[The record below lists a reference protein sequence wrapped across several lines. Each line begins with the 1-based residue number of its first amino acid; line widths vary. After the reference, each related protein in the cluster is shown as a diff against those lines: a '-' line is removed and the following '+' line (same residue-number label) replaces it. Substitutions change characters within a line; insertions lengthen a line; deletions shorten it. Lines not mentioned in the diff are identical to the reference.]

1 MIVDNKKVRKGY
13 PVVSFSESNPYSP
26 IREVSNTKKMIF
38 YSNSVRVVD
47 KFLSD
52 LLMAKNDR

>member
-1 MIVDNKKVRKGY
+1 MIVDSKKVRKGY
-13 PVVSFSESNPYSP
+13 PVVSFSEPNPYSP

-38 YSNSVRVVD
+38 YSNSVRIVD
-47 KFLSD
+47 KFLND